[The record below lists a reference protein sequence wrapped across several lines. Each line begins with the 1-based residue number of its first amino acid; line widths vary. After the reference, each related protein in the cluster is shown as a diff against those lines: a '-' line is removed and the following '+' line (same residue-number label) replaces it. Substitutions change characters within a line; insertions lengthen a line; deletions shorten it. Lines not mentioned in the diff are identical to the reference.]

1 LPVKLRGAAKLFAIG
16 AARRFEVRRVT
27 RTGWQP
33 PWPMEKIL
41 RDVRPNQVESDNPPN
56 SRAKAVLV
64 FYS

>member
-1 LPVKLRGAAKLFAIG
+1 MD
-16 AARRFEVRRVT
+16 
-27 RTGWQP
+27 P

-56 SRAKAVLV
+56 SRAKARSPG